1 MNIIIMLAAS
11 LLPAVLL
18 LLYIWKKDTQKE
30 PTYMLV
36 KAVAWGIGIII
47 PVAVVEKMVQL
58 MLFGENGSPAT
69 LFDTTAVAFL
79 VAAIP
84 EEGFKL
90 LALWMVLKKN
100 PFFDEHFDG
109 IVYAV
114 CVGLGFAAVENV
126 SYVFSHEDWASVAIS
141 RALLAVPGHYAF
153 AVLMGYY
160 YSVYHFVNRSPKV
173 AMCVLLAPVL
183 AHGIYDALM
192 SVRGYHPH
200 SGKTTGFQVLQKG
213 IPGLLALI
221 AVSAEP
227 YDFPIAF
234 TIGSVGNHN
243 RLGDHS
249 GILSD
254 LEVSGIYG

>member
-1 MNIIIMLAAS
+1 MNMITMLIAS

-30 PTYMLV
+30 PTYMLM
-36 KAVAWGIGIII
+36 KAVSWGIGIII
-47 PVAVVEKMVQL
+47 PVIVVEKIIGL
-58 MLFGENGSPAT
+58 MLLGENGSPTT
-69 LFDTTAVAFL
+69 LVDTTAMAFL

-84 EEGFKL
+84 EESFKL

-114 CVGLGFAAVENV
+114 CVGLGFAAVENI
-126 SYVFSHEDWASVAIS
+126 SYVFSHDDWASVAIS

-173 AMCVLLAPVL
+173 AICVLLAPVM
-183 AHGIYDALM
+183 AHGIYDALAM
-192 SVRGYHPH
+192 ASLVNPYVG
-200 SGKTTGFQVLQKG
+200 GIGFVVLIYFCIKMHKRAQAKVV
-213 IPGLLALI
+213 AL
-221 AVSAEP
+221 VKK
-227 YDFPIAF
+227 DKM
-234 TIGSVGNHN
+234 
-243 RLGDHS
+243 
-249 GILSD
+249 
-254 LEVSGIYG
+254 